1 MLYCFYIDGGNMI
14 KVLGADGSYSHE
26 GNATSFLIEKNIV
39 IDAGNIIQSMGE
51 ECCKLEHI
59 FITHTHFD
67 HVVDLP
73 FIIDSYFNCRTK
85 PLKVYALKENID
97 TLKQYLFNW
106 NISPNFANINYTN
119 TEISL
124 EFIPLEYGQ
133 TITIDN
139 IKLTVIKAN
148 HTVPTCGFKVHKEGQ
163 AFLFSGDTYLNDE
176 LIELLDHDKSISSLL
191 IEVSYNSEEEEL
203 ARTCKHLTP
212 KLLQEMLSSLGRDD
226 VAVYTYHQKP
236 RHIQQIDRELLE
248 LDLLKHGGKR
258 LNTGDIVDLFTP
270 LDRRQNT
277 KNLELYYNDRNY
289 LSSLFKLLQA
299 IQHSTTDRTELFKDI
314 LEHTMNLTHADT
326 ASLYLTGTQKPAL
339 QCNIFSN
346 NTLNIKANSPRE
358 ENAHAYAEYMKL
370 NSKLISVF
378 ETKKE
383 AVVSEDIY
391 KDHTV
396 DFGNIKKFDQK
407 TGYRSQSIIIEPIF
421 DPKGKLLGMLQIMNK
436 KNIYNETIAFDTYD
450 QESIKTFAFQLSA
463 AVENA
468 KV

>member
-1 MLYCFYIDGGNMI
+1 MI
-14 KVLGADGSYSHE
+14 KVLGADGSYSHK

-106 NISPNFANINYTN
+106 NISPNFANIKYTN
-119 TEISL
+119 TETSL
-124 EFIPLEYGQ
+124 ELIPVEYGQ

-139 IKLTVIKAN
+139 IKMTVIKAN

-176 LIELLDHDKSISSLL
+176 LIELLNHDKSISSLL
-191 IEVSYNSEEEEL
+191 IEVSYNSTEEDL
-203 ARTCKHLTP
+203 AYTCKHLTP
-212 KLLQEMLSSLGRDD
+212 RLLQQMLSSLKRDD

-277 KNLELYYNDRNY
+277 KNLELYYNDRDY

-299 IQHSTTDRTELFKDI
+299 TQNNTTDQTELFRGI

-326 ASLYLTGTQKPAL
+326 ASLYLIGTQKQES

-346 NTLNIKANSPRE
+346 NTLNIKANGSTE
-358 ENAHAYAEYMKL
+358 ENTRSYAEYMKL
-370 NSKLISVF
+370 NRKLISIVD
-378 ETKKE
+378 TKKE
-383 AVVSEDIY
+383 TIISEDIY

-396 DFGNIKKFDQK
+396 DFDDIKKFDQK

-421 DPKGKLLGMLQIMNK
+421 DPKGKLIGMLQIMNK
-436 KNIYNETIAFDTYD
+436 KDIYNETIAFDKYD
-450 QESIKTFAFQLSA
+450 QESIKTFAFQISA
-463 AVENA
+463 AVENV